1 MFSKLRS
8 ILQPILDV
16 VTIPFLWMSPT
27 LLNFLALVFALLSGY
42 FLAKGNNILAAV
54 LFLGNIFDVFD
65 GHVARKTGKV
75 TKFGGLLDTVLDRI
89 SEAIF
94 FFGAAYGGFISFELA
109 YIGIVASLMVSF
121 IKATASA
128 LVGEAHVGTNQLSV
142 GIGQR
147 ADRMVALFFGTLFAG
162 YTFMSTGLNYLQI
175 AVLLVVVTS
184 VITFLWRVAKAYNLL
199 KGK

>member
-8 ILQPILDV
+8 FLQPILDI

-27 LLNFLALVFALLSGY
+27 LINFIAIGFAIASGVFLARGDNTLGA
-42 FLAKGNNILAAV
+42 ILYA
-54 LFLGNIFDVFD
+54 GNIFDVFD

-75 TKFGGLLDTVLDRI
+75 TKFGGLLDTTLDRL

-109 YIGIVASLMVSF
+109 YIGIIASIMVSF
-121 IKATASA
+121 VKAVATASI
-128 LVGEAHVGTNQLSV
+128 GETHVGVNKLSV

-147 ADRMVALFFGTLFAG
+147 ADRMIVLFFGTLFAK
-162 YTFMSTGLNYLQI
+162 YTLTGTDLNYLEI
-175 AVLLVVVTS
+175 AVIFVVITS
-184 VITFLWRVAKAYNLL
+184 AITFLWRLAKSYNLL